1 MRKKSKKTNCCSED
15 SNLINL
21 CESIPVANTYLE
33 IDSQQ
38 LANLG
43 ISDRYFNRNYYN
55 GINPL
60 TDSTDLILR
69 QNNFRTSLLSDKN
82 HCSNLEGF
90 VSVSNSYLGVGSP
103 QIATIGA
110 SDKYFNRNVYSGV
123 NAVANSTDLILGQ
136 STIRTSV
143 LSDNKYLLNLNE
155 SVSTAST
162 YLGVGSP
169 QIATID
175 VSDKYFNR
183 NIYPGVNAVANS
195 TDLIL
200 GQSTI
205 RTSVLSDNKHLL
217 NLNESVSTA
226 STYLGVGSPQIA
238 INDVSD
244 KYFNRNI
251 YPSVNAV
258 ANSIDLI
265 LGQSTIRTSVLYDN
279 KHLLNL
285 NESVS
290 TASTYFGVGSPQLAI
305 TSASDKYF
313 DKSVYSGVNHL
324 PSTTDFISGK
334 STISPSLLSDKSQW
348 TSLVGAV
355 SVANTSLGIG
365 SFELSNFNAVDKYS
379 NRSVYSGVN
388 HLAST
393 TDFILG
399 KSTISPTLLS
409 DKNQWSSIAG
419 ANYFG
424 SDNKFVESL
433 NIGHLNKQL
442 GKNGYLTNPI
452 SAIKEY
458 DVFNI
463 GNDFLKIENKDL
475 ERCIKQECQR
485 IAEMVKIDP
494 NHIGLEACGTSQK
507 PIFNIYFVF
516 TGSITSNNLQIGDK
530 NITIVNYGK

>member
-123 NAVANSTDLILGQ
+123 NAVANST
-136 STIRTSV
+136 
-143 LSDNKYLLNLNE
+143 
-155 SVSTAST
+155 
-162 YLGVGSP
+162 
-169 QIATID
+169 
-175 VSDKYFNR
+175 
-183 NIYPGVNAVANS
+183 
-195 TDLIL
+195 
-200 GQSTI
+200 
-205 RTSVLSDNKHLL
+205 
-217 NLNESVSTA
+217 
-226 STYLGVGSPQIA
+226 
-238 INDVSD
+238 
-244 KYFNRNI
+244 
-251 YPSVNAV
+251 
-258 ANSIDLI
+258 DLI